1 MFCRN
6 KVATFKGGGGR
17 AWPDLRQF
25 ELPFRKAKSPSAL
38 VPFLEGENLSE
49 TSGGL
54 KTGILVPPPWFLPDK
69 ISVYLVPYRVGH
81 VLSRVVFGEGVQNP
95 CFEKIRKWKL
105 KFEIP
110 ISIIFDS
117 TCIAKIMKEEFP

>member
-54 KTGILVPPPWFLPDK
+54 KTGILVPPPDFCQ
-69 ISVYLVPYRVGH
+69 I
-81 VLSRVVFGEGVQNP
+81 
-95 CFEKIRKWKL
+95 
-105 KFEIP
+105 KFQYIWCLTELDM
-110 ISIIFDS
+110 F
-117 TCIAKIMKEEFP
+117 